1 MRGSRRHGKKMTT
14 AQIIFTLREME
25 CVVDA
30 LALLCRD
37 ENEMR
42 KIWSIALL
50 CSAPAILRSAAAI
63 LWSATSLL
71 RLGRVDKIIDA

>member
-1 MRGSRRHGKKMTT
+1 MTA

-42 KIWSIALL
+42 KMGHRVSDVTEL
-50 CSAPAILRSAAAI
+50 CARIR
-63 LWSATSLL
+63 
-71 RLGRVDKIIDA
+71 RVMAGIS

>member
-1 MRGSRRHGKKMTT
+1 MTT

-42 KIWSIALL
+42 KMGHRVSDVTE
-50 CSAPAILRSAAAI
+50 LRARI
-63 LWSATSLL
+63 
-71 RLGRVDKIIDA
+71 RRVMAEYPEVEG